1 MTSFTTSDKVP
12 GFEENGLSWSDD
24 ETTVIISMPIKPD
37 VLRSL
42 SVYTDGENVTLT
54 WQNDSVRGRASHCP
68 RARARARR
76 RRLLSCPER
85 PQDLRANPAQ

>member
-1 MTSFTTSDKVP
+1 MNTASIAGLVSMGDEGLGAYVASKYGVV
-12 GFEENGLSWSDD
+12 GLS
-24 ETTVIISMPIKPD
+24 E